1 VSFYD
6 NIMSIVSA
14 VLLLGNIKFD
24 ESTYGNDTPCSIKTE
39 AEIIEIAHLIDMAVP
54 ELKAAITMK

>member
-1 VSFYD
+1 
-6 NIMSIVSA
+6 MSIVSA